1 MTAIAGMV
9 HRVQGWVASLFVKP
23 DRSVRAPHPAIQL
36 PLVKL
41 PRMLIGI
48 AQGEGRR
55 RHGIQLMVDALNV
68 EQMTCKCRELLSEGE
83 VYTLALLLQGVGHV
97 KFEVEVD
104 WVLLSSYGHSA
115 GLKIHHTPE
124 TRQALVD
131 FVGLLEVGAR
141 G

>member
-9 HRVQGWVASLFVKP
+9 HRIQGWLASLFLKP
-23 DRSVRAPHPAIQL
+23 EKAGPQLPQAVEL

-48 AQGEGRR
+48 AQGEGYR
-55 RHGIQLMVDALNV
+55 RHGVQLMVDAVNAG
-68 EQMTCKCRELLSEGE
+68 QMTCKCRELLSEGE
-83 VYTLALLLQGVGHV
+83 VYTLALLLQGVGHI
-97 KFEVEVD
+97 KFEVEVE

-124 TRQALVD
+124 TQRALQD
-131 FVGLLEVGAR
+131 FLSLIEVGAR

>member
-9 HRVQGWVASLFVKP
+9 HRIQGWVASLFLKP
-23 DRSVRAPHPAIQL
+23 EKAVAQAQQPLGL

-55 RHGIQLMVDALNV
+55 RHGVQVMVDALNV
-68 EQMTCKCRELLSEGE
+68 EQITCKCRELLSEGE
-83 VYTLALLLQGVGHV
+83 GYTLALLLQGVGHI

-115 GLKIHHTPE
+115 GLKIHHTLE
-124 TRQALVD
+124 TRQALQD
-131 FVGLLEVGAR
+131 FVSLIEVGAR